1 MQAVTLQAPWVLMGN
16 KKTEKRKAE
25 RQRRADAGKV
35 KRNSKSKAKRLR
47 AQGEPGDS
55 SRPWWQL

>member
-1 MQAVTLQAPWVLMGN
+1 MGN